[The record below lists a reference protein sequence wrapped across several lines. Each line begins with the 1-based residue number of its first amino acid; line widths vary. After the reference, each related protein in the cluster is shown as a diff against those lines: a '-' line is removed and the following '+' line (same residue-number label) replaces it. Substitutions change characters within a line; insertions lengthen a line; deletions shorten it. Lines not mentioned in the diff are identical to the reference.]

1 MTGMTTT
8 AEAPAT
14 AVRMPGDGWRMVVRG
29 FGQLLITLGII
40 ILLFVVYEL
49 WITGLYTK
57 AQQHK
62 LFNTITGQWD
72 GQIRGGIGEISKLDP
87 HIAHV
92 PLGSGIAV
100 LYIPRFG
107 KNYHMVIVEGTDTSS
122 LEKGPGHY
130 PGTAY
135 PGQVGNFA
143 VAGHRTT
150 YLHPFYNIN
159 ELKSGNKIVLETKTM
174 WFTYTIENAPPTK
187 GYPHVPY
194 QEIVD
199 PSDVAVAYAVPD
211 QPNVNAKPSLKMLTF
226 TSCNPRYSAAQ
237 RIVIHAILT
246 QALPKG
252 PGVVPPALAG

>member
-1 MTGMTTT
+1 MTST
-8 AEAPAT
+8 AEATAP

-29 FGQLLITLGII
+29 FGQLLITTGIV

-49 WITGLYTK
+49 WITGLYTAHWQSSHLK
-57 AQQHK
+57 QLETSWGPGHDS
-62 LFNTITGQWD
+62 I
-72 GQIRGGIGEISKLDP
+72 EISKADP
-87 HIAHV
+87 KLGNV

-107 KNYHMVIVEGTDTSS
+107 HGYHMVIVEGTGTSD

-150 YLHPFYNIN
+150 YLHPFYNLN
-159 ELKSGNKIVLETKTM
+159 EIRRGDAIVLKTKTM
-174 WFTYTIENAPPTK
+174 WFTYRVQDAPAAK

-194 QEIVD
+194 QEIVN
-199 PSDVAVAYAVPD
+199 PTDVAVAYPVPD
-211 QPNVNAKPSLKMLTF
+211 QADPNAKPSLKMLTF
-226 TSCNPRYSAAQ
+226 TTCNPRYSAAQ
-237 RIVIHAILT
+237 RLVVHAVLA
-246 QALPKG
+246 QALKRG
-252 PGVVPPALAG
+252 PGVVPAALAG